1 MRLMQSKLLWQ
12 HADWPKLVATNP
24 NVAQAL
30 LIARRLQGELIGK
43 ARAIGLDPTGSTVQ
57 EVFFQ
62 EVMSTAAIEGENLNP
77 ASVRSSV
84 LRKLGIE
91 PPVGSERNRQIDDLV
106 DVIQDAMIGFD
117 QPLDHDRLF
126 RWQAALFPSGVSGL
140 QRIAVG
146 KYRDHADA
154 MQIVSGLP
162 GKEVVHYTAPPSA
175 HVAFEMNQFL
185 HWFSRTTPVA
195 AQAAELDGIA
205 RAAIAHVWFETIHP
219 FEDGNGRIGRAIVDM
234 AMAQDLGAP
243 TRLFSLSSQMLNDR
257 KGYYDALSAAQH
269 GSTDVSAWV
278 HWFANAFSQACVA
291 SSALLDVA
299 IEKSKFWA
307 MHSQV
312 SLNERQRKVIQ
323 RLLNDGDGG
332 FLGGLNVQKYIKMTG
347 TSKPTATRDL
357 TDLVRYGVLLARGQ
371 GKAVRYYVAVPGW
384 THPE

>member
-43 ARAIGLDPTGSTVQ
+43 ARAIGLDRTGSTMQ

-62 EVMSTAAIEGENLNP
+62 EVMSTSAIEGENLNP

-91 PPVGSERNRQIDDLV
+91 PPIGSERSRQIDDLV
-106 DVIQDAMIGFD
+106 DVIQDAIIGFD

-126 RWQAALFPSGVSGL
+126 RWQAALFPSGISGL

-146 KYRDHADA
+146 NYRDHADA

-185 HWFSRTTPVA
+185 QWFSRTTPVA

-257 KGYYDALSAAQH
+257 KGYYEALSAAQH

-278 HWFANAFSQACVA
+278 HWFANALSQACVA
-291 SSALLDVA
+291 SSALLDAA

-307 MHSQV
+307 MHSQI

-357 TDLVRYGVLLARGQ
+357 ADLVRYGLLLARGQ

-384 THPE
+384 AHPE

>member
-1 MRLMQSKLLWQ
+1 M
-12 HADWPKLVATNP
+12 
-24 NVAQAL
+24 
-30 LIARRLQGELIGK
+30 
-43 ARAIGLDPTGSTVQ
+43 Q

-62 EVMSTAAIEGENLNP
+62 EVMSTSAIEGENLDP

-91 PPVGSERNRQIDDLV
+91 PPVGSERSRQIDDLV
-106 DVIQDAMIGFD
+106 DVIQDAIIGFD

-126 RWQAALFPSGVSGL
+126 RWQAALFPSGISGL

-185 HWFSRTTPVA
+185 QWFSRTTPVA

-257 KGYYDALSAAQH
+257 TGYYEALSAAQH

-278 HWFANAFSQACVA
+278 HWFANALSQACVA
-291 SSALLDVA
+291 SSALLDAA

-307 MHSQV
+307 MHSQI

-357 TDLVRYGVLLARGQ
+357 SDLVRYGLLLARGQ

-384 THPE
+384 AHPE